1 MIVPGTVL
9 LRLMDWIVNHLGFGL
24 DFREGGIMDS
34 LDEEEVVEQLQYGRD

>member
-24 DFREGGIMDS
+24 DFREGGVVGPI
-34 LDEEEVVEQLQYGRD
+34 DELEIFEQLQFGRD